1 MVRLCRR
8 PGCNRPVRASAG
20 TKPCSYCEEHV
31 RAPRTDGADMPQRSE
46 AQIRAD
52 LAAQLTV
59 AVRRFNSMVAHDAAT
74 DPLR

>member
-1 MVRLCRR
+1 MVRLCRH

-20 TKPCSYCEEHV
+20 SKPCNYCEEHV
-31 RAPRTDGADMPQRSE
+31 RAPRMDGADMAQRSE

-52 LAAQLTV
+52 LAAQLSA
-59 AVRRFNSMVAHDAAT
+59 AVLRFDSMVAHDAAT